1 MKLILASQSPR
12 RRELLAMTGFS
23 FDVVPAACDE
33 HHILETLDDKNSPT
47 HVVEALSFAKATR
60 VLEDYPN
67 AIVLGA
73 DTVVSLDG
81 VFYGKPE
88 DEADARRMLRELSG
102 RTHLVA
108 TGVTILTGSST
119 DVFSVLTDVTFYPL
133 SPVIEALIDRYAA
146 TGAPLDKA
154 GAYGIQE
161 LGGLLISSIQGDFFS
176 VMGLPVAE
184 VYQRL
189 APFAPF
195 DR

>member
-33 HHILETLDDKNSPT
+33 RHVLETLDDRHSPT
-47 HVVEALSFAKATR
+47 HVVEALSFAKAAR
-60 VLEDYPN
+60 VLEDYPD
-67 AIVLGA
+67 AIVIGA

-88 DEADARRMLRELSG
+88 DEADARRMLRELAG

-108 TGVTILTGSST
+108 TGVTILAGSST

-133 SPVIEALIDRYAA
+133 SSVVEELIDRCVA

-161 LGGLLISSIQGDFFS
+161 LGGLIISGIDGDFFS

-195 DR
+195 DQ

>member
-23 FDVVPAACDE
+23 FDVAPATCDE
-33 HHILETLDDKNSPT
+33 RHVLGTLHDKNSPT
-47 HVVEALSFAKATR
+47 HVVEALSLAKATS
-60 VLEDYPN
+60 VLADYPD

-81 VFYGKPE
+81 IFYGKPE
-88 DEADARRMLRELSG
+88 DEADARRMLRELAG
-102 RTHLVA
+102 RTHLVS
-108 TGVTILTGSST
+108 TGVTILTSSSS
-119 DVFSVLTDVTFYPL
+119 DVFSVLSKVTFYPL
-133 SPVIEALIDRYAA
+133 SPIIESLIDRYAA
-146 TGAPLDKA
+146 SGASLDKA

-161 LGGLLISSIQGDFFS
+161 LGGLLISGIQGDFFS

>member
-23 FDVVPAACDE
+23 FSVAPAACDE
-33 HHILETLDDKNSPT
+33 HRVLETLDDKNSPK

-60 VLEDYPN
+60 ILTDYPD

-88 DEADARRMLRELSG
+88 DEADARRMLRELAG

-108 TGVTILTGSST
+108 TGVSILTSSSS
-119 DVFSVLTDVTFYPL
+119 DVFSVLSEVTFYPL
-133 SPVIEALIDRYAA
+133 SPVIESLIDRYAA
-146 TGAPLDKA
+146 SGAPLDKA

-161 LGGLLISSIQGDFFS
+161 LGGLLISGIQGDFFS
-176 VMGLPVAE
+176 VMGLPVSE

-189 APFAPF
+189 AHFAPF